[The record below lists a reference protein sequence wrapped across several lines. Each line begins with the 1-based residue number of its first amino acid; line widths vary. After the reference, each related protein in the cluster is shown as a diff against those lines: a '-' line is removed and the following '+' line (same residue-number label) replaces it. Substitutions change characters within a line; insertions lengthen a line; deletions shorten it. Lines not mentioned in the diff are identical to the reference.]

1 MAPVDASIKIA
12 DSATTW
18 GPWGQPVSAAE
29 TVIEEKL
36 NPLNNTITDKN
47 TTNTELNNFFISSSV
62 LAIDNPPVLDM
73 IEIDNVY
80 RFIRTEL

>member
-36 NPLNNTITDKN
+36 NPLNNTITDKK
-47 TTNTELNNFFISSSV
+47 ERIS
-62 LAIDNPPVLDM
+62 
-73 IEIDNVY
+73 
-80 RFIRTEL
+80 R